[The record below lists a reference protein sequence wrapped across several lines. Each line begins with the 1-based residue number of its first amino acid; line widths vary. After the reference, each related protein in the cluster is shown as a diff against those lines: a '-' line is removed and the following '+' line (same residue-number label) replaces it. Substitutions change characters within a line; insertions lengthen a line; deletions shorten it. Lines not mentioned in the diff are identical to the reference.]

1 MKYEAVVVSNR
12 EQLIDEL
19 NNQKRVIIVDNTE
32 GLYDNLKE
40 TAKDNKTNR
49 RLGKAS
55 GAAAVIFAIEL
66 VCGVLAPPIGLA
78 EAAILGGATVGTAVA
93 SKKLK
98 NKTIKDYNLLELD
111 EENKRMVLAYK
122 KYNKKKDKYYSK
134 DDYILALF
142 KEPLYY
148 YDYDNPNIKDDFEYE
163 STDVSWMKSS
173 TKRKRFAE
181 DITERVKY
189 YAGNAGITLSPES
202 IEEFEKNIKAI
213 IDRNFDIN
221 TAKNFEVFAYTIN
234 RVLSEGDSTVKN
246 EGTAEGN
253 IHIDYIRESF
263 EKINKWTAEITAYI
277 DGLE

>member
-122 KYNKKKDKYYSK
+122 KYNAKKDKYYSK

-142 KEPLYY
+142 KEPLSC
-148 YDYDNPNIKDDFEYE
+148 YDYDNPNIKNDFEYE
-163 STDVSWMKSS
+163 SSDISWLNSS

-181 DITERVKY
+181 DITEKVKY
-189 YAGNAGITLSPES
+189 YAGNVGITLSPES
-202 IEEFEKNIKAI
+202 IEEFEKNIKGV

-234 RVLSEGDSTVKN
+234 RVLSKGDSTEKN